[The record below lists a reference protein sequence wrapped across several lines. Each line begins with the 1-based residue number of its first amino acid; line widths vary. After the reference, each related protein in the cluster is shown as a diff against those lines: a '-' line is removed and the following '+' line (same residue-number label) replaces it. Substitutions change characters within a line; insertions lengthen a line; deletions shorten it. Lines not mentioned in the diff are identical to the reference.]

1 MMHLMMAAALF
12 LLAVARVP
20 ALRRNG
26 RDTVFM
32 AGLFAGMSALLGN
45 VPVYFF
51 VDGALGG
58 FNLGKLAMNSFMIVG
73 LWYLR
78 TAVVHAVSPDAGAR
92 SPWGR
97 RLPLVITLSLQVA
110 FFALTGPTTSTT
122 TWGTDYHHLLPAALF
137 SLMMIAFIA
146 WSCGEIAWAC
156 FKFVPQMRRSFQ
168 LGFAMVG
175 LGCIISVIVMAA
187 LATDA
192 LSSAFPRLA
201 VISGSDIPFHMLE
214 MLAIILV
221 GVGLT
226 IPAVAGRA
234 TRRRTVMNRQLTIAR
249 VRPIRA
255 RVLHSANMERL
266 LKADLAATPDE
277 QLHRMLVEIWDAELA
292 AGPGN
297 SALTTEERNYLL
309 SVESSLST
317 DQAVRA

>member
-1 MMHLMMAAALF
+1 MMSAALF
-12 LLAVARVP
+12 VLAVARVP
-20 ALRRNG
+20 ALRRHG
-26 RDTVFM
+26 GDTVFM

-51 VDGALGG
+51 VDGVLGG
-58 FNLGKLAMNSFMIVG
+58 INLGKLAMNSFMVVG

-92 SPWGR
+92 SAWGR
-97 RLPLVITLSLQVA
+97 RLPLIITLSLQGV
-110 FFALTGPTTSTT
+110 FFALTGPTSSTT

-156 FKFVPQMRRSFQ
+156 FQFVPQMRRSFQ

-187 LATDA
+187 LAADA
-192 LSSAFPRLA
+192 LSSAFPRLSA
-201 VISGSDIPFHMLE
+201 ISGSDIPFHMLE
-214 MLAIILV
+214 MLAILLV

-234 TRRRTVMNRQLTIAR
+234 TRRKANANRHLTLAR
-249 VRPIRA
+249 VRPIRT
-255 RVLHSANMERL
+255 RVLQSANMERL
-266 LKADLAATPDE
+266 LQVDSAASPDE

-297 SALTTEERNYLL
+297 TALTNEERDYLL
-309 SVESSLST
+309 SVESSLDT
-317 DQAVRA
+317 EAVRR

>member
-1 MMHLMMAAALF
+1 MMHLVMAAALF
-12 LLAVARVP
+12 LLAAARLP
-20 ALRRNG
+20 ALRRKG
-26 RDTVFM
+26 SDTVFM
-32 AGLFAGMSALLGN
+32 AGVFAGMSALLGN
-45 VPVYFF
+45 IPVYFF
-51 VDGALGG
+51 IDGILGG
-58 FNLGKLAMNSFMIVG
+58 INLGKLAMNSFMIVG

-78 TAVVHAVSPDAGAR
+78 TAVVHAVSPAAGAR
-92 SPWGR
+92 SAWGR
-97 RLPLVITLSLQVA
+97 RLPLIITLVLQTL

-192 LSSAFPRLA
+192 LSSAFPPLSA
-201 VISGSDIPFHMLE
+201 ISGSDIPFHMLE

-234 TRRRTVMNRQLTIAR
+234 TRRKARLTRHVTIAR
-249 VRPIRA
+249 VTPIRA
-255 RVLHSANMERL
+255 RVLQSANMERM
-266 LKADLAATPDE
+266 LKTDSAASPDE

-297 SALTTEERNYLL
+297 TALTAEERDYLL
-309 SVESSLST
+309 SVESSL
-317 DQAVRA
+317 DAEAAR